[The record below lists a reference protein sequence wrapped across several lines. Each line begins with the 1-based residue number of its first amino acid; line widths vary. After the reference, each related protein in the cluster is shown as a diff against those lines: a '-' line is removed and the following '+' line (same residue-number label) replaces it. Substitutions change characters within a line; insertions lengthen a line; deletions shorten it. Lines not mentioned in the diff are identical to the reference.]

1 METDPKLK
9 EFLIFQVHRNITSLY
24 KRYLNLIE
32 DIQEEHVNM
41 LNKLNSKVDQET
53 LKNVDYFDDNKYN
66 YLRKK
71 ILDLGNETVREIT
84 KNLELLNMEIKK
96 LKIEY
101 YLIILSK
108 KFYQPH
114 YLFKQYKEL

>member
-9 EFLIFQVHRNITSLY
+9 EFLLFQVHRNITSLY

-32 DIQEEHVNM
+32 DIQEEHINM
-41 LNKLNSKVDQET
+41 LNKLNNKVDQDT

-71 ILDLGNETVREIT
+71 ILDLGNETSREII
-84 KNLELLNMEIKK
+84 KNFDLLNVEIRNEK
-96 LKIEY
+96 
-101 YLIILSK
+101 
-108 KFYQPH
+108 
-114 YLFKQYKEL
+114 

>member
-1 METDPKLK
+1 MEIDNNSIK
-9 EFLIFQVHRNITSLY
+9 EYILFQINRNITNLY

-32 DIQEEHVNM
+32 DLQEEHINM

-71 ILDLGNETVREIT
+71 VLDLGNETVREIT
-84 KNLELLNMEIKK
+84 KNLDLLNMEIKK
-96 LKIEY
+96 
-101 YLIILSK
+101 
-108 KFYQPH
+108 
-114 YLFKQYKEL
+114 

>member
-9 EFLIFQVHRNITSLY
+9 EFLVFQIHRNIVSLY

-41 LNKLNSKVDQET
+41 LNKLNSKIDQDT
-53 LKNVDYFDDNKYN
+53 LKNVDYFDENKYN

-71 ILDLGNETVREIT
+71 VLDLGNETVREIT
-84 KNLELLNMEIKK
+84 KNLDLLNMEIKK
-96 LKIEY
+96 
-101 YLIILSK
+101 
-108 KFYQPH
+108 
-114 YLFKQYKEL
+114 

>member
-9 EFLIFQVHRNITSLY
+9 EFLLFQVQRNITSLY

-32 DIQEEHVNM
+32 DIQEEHINM
-41 LNKLNSKVDQET
+41 LNKLNSKIDQEI

-71 ILDLGNETVREIT
+71 ILDLGNETSREII
-84 KNLELLNMEIKK
+84 KNFDLLNVEIKNEK
-96 LKIEY
+96 
-101 YLIILSK
+101 
-108 KFYQPH
+108 
-114 YLFKQYKEL
+114 